1 MSYQNWLRGTP
12 ITMHVAVDQAR
23 IIAQQYLNIN
33 YSGTTVG
40 QTPTYYG
47 YYTMQIQN
55 NGSFVGMMGI
65 NGVTGQVMYY
75 TWCRT
80 LMRQIVVS

>member
-1 MSYQNWLRGTP
+1 
-12 ITMHVAVDQAR
+12 MHVAVDRAR
-23 IIAQQYLNIN
+23 ITAQQYLNIT

-40 QTPTYYG
+40 QTITYYW

-55 NGSFVGMMGI
+55 NGNFVGMMGI

-75 TWCRT
+75 MWCGT
-80 LMRQIVVS
+80 FMRQIVVS